1 MSNEPVVSAQTR
13 ELASR
18 IYVDLALRSCEL
30 NGSAVKMQAS
40 PENLAK
46 LSFKLAAAFDGVE
59 RELNSASLPKNQDY
73 KVDIASIASWSA
85 PVTLPPTAPSA

>member
-1 MSNEPVVSAQTR
+1 MAQPLPVVSAQER

-18 IYVDLALRSCEL
+18 IYVDLVIRAAEVS
-30 NGSAVKMQAS
+30 GSTVKMQAS

-59 RELNSASLPKNQDY
+59 RELNEASLPKNQNF
-73 KVDIASIASWSA
+73 KVDAESIASW
-85 PVTLPPTAPSA
+85 TK